1 MGLTV
6 VNTKT
11 SLAKDHIKIT
21 LLEGIHPSAEEVFR
35 NDGYTNIFTAPK
47 SLPAEELKK
56 VIADT
61 HFLGIRS
68 RTQVTESLLEH
79 APKLS
84 AIGCFCIGTNQVD
97 LNATTLKGIPVFNA
111 PFANT
116 RSVAELVLAEIIL
129 LLRGVPAKNAAAHR
143 GEWQKSALNSFE
155 TRGKVLGIVG
165 YGHIGTQIGI
175 LAENLGM
182 KVQFFDIDKKLSLG
196 NARPAKSFHHLLN
209 TSDVVT
215 LHVPETEQ
223 TQNMMDSEAFKQLK
237 QGAILVNASRGT
249 VVDIDAL
256 TDSLR
261 TKKVHGAAIDVF
273 PTEPKSNQDE
283 FISPLREFDNT
294 ILTPHIGGSTKEAQV
309 NIGIEVS
316 EKLVK
321 YSNNGT
327 TLSSVNFPEVG
338 LPELDGKHRI
348 CHIHHNEP
356 GILAKINDVFSETG
370 VNISSQYLQT
380 NSNVGYVVTDIDQT
394 SSQEA
399 FEGLK
404 LIKGTIKNRI
414 LY

>member
-1 MGLTV
+1 MTSQ
-6 VNTKT
+6 NT
-11 SLAKDHIKIT
+11 SLAKENIKIV

-35 NDGYTNIFTAPK
+35 NDGYTNIFTAAK
-47 SLPAEELKK
+47 SLPKDELQK
-56 VIADT
+56 VLADAN
-61 HFLGIRS
+61 FLGIRS
-68 RTQVTESLLEH
+68 RTQVTTELLSF

-97 LNATTLKGIPVFNA
+97 LEATTKRGIPVFNA

-129 LLRGVPAKNAAAHR
+129 LLRGVPTKNAAAHR
-143 GEWQKSALNSFE
+143 GEWLKSALNSFE
-155 TRGKVLGIVG
+155 TRGKILGIVG

-182 KVQFFDIDKKLSLG
+182 RVQFFDIDKKLSLG
-196 NARPAKSFHHLLN
+196 NARPAGSFHKLLE

-215 LHVPETEQ
+215 FHVPETEQ
-223 TQNMMDSEAFKQLK
+223 TQNMMNEEAFAHLK
-237 QGAILVNASRGT
+237 EGAILINASRGT

-256 TDSLR
+256 SSGLETG
-261 TKKVHGAAIDVF
+261 KVNGAAIDVF
-273 PTEPKSNQDE
+273 PTEPKSNQEE
-283 FISPLREFDNT
+283 FVSKLRQFDNT

-338 LPELDGKHRI
+338 LPELVGKHRI

-370 VNISSQYLQT
+370 VNITSQYLQT
-380 NSNVGYVVTDIDQT
+380 NAEVGYVVTDIERT
-394 SSQEA
+394 SSKDA

-404 LIKGTIKNRI
+404 LIKGTIKSRI

>member
-1 MGLTV
+1 VTKQ
-6 VNTKT
+6 NT
-11 SLAKDHIKIT
+11 SVAKENIKIV
-21 LLEGIHPSAEEVFR
+21 LLEGIHQSAEDVFR
-35 NDGYTNIFTAPK
+35 KDGYSNIFTAAK
-47 SLPAEELKK
+47 SLPQDELKK
-56 VIADT
+56 AVADAN
-61 HFLGIRS
+61 FLGIRS
-68 RTQVTESLLEH
+68 RTQVTQELLSF

-84 AIGCFCIGTNQVD
+84 AVGCFCIGTNQVD
-97 LNATTLKGIPVFNA
+97 LEAATKQGIPVFNA

-143 GEWQKSALNSFE
+143 GEWQKSATNSFE
-155 TRGKVLGIVG
+155 TRGKILGIVG

-196 NARPAKSFHHLLN
+196 NARPADSFQKLLE

-215 LHVPETEQ
+215 FHVPETDQ
-223 TQNMMDSEAFKQLK
+223 TQNMMDQAAFGYLK
-237 QGAILVNASRGT
+237 EGAILVNASRGT

-256 TDSLR
+256 ARGLADGS
-261 TKKVHGAAIDVF
+261 VSGAAIDVY
-273 PTEPKSNQDE
+273 PKEPKSNQEE
-283 FISPLREFDNT
+283 FVSKLREFDNT

-316 EKLVK
+316 EKLLK
-321 YSNNGT
+321 YSNNGS

-338 LPELDGKHRI
+338 LPELVGKHRI

-356 GILAKINDVFSETG
+356 GILAKINDVFSATG
-370 VNISSQYLQT
+370 VNISAQYLQT
-380 NSNVGYVVTDIDQT
+380 NANVGYVVTDIDQT
-394 SSQEA
+394 SSKDA

-404 LIKGTIKNRI
+404 QIKGTIKSRI

>member
-1 MGLTV
+1 MTKQ
-6 VNTKT
+6 NT
-11 SLAKDHIKIT
+11 SVAKENIKIV
-21 LLEGIHPSAEEVFR
+21 LLEGIHHSAEEVFR
-35 NDGYTNIFTAPK
+35 KDGYSNIFTAAK
-47 SLPAEELKK
+47 SLPQDELKAAL
-56 VIADT
+56 ADAN
-61 HFLGIRS
+61 FLGIRS
-68 RTQVTESLLEH
+68 RTQVTQDLLGF

-97 LNATTLKGIPVFNA
+97 LEATTKQGIPVFNA

-143 GEWQKSALNSFE
+143 GEWQKSAANSFE
-155 TRGKVLGIVG
+155 TRGKILGIVG

-196 NARPAKSFHHLLN
+196 NARPADSFHQLLK

-215 LHVPETEQ
+215 FHVPETEQ
-223 TQNMMDSEAFKQLK
+223 TQNMMDQAAFGHLK
-237 QGAILVNASRGT
+237 DGAILVNASRGT

-256 TDSLR
+256 ARGLADGT
-261 TKKVHGAAIDVF
+261 VNGAAIDVY
-273 PTEPKSNQDE
+273 PKEPKSNQEE
-283 FISPLREFDNT
+283 FISKLREFDNT

-316 EKLVK
+316 EKLLK
-321 YSNNGT
+321 YSNNGS

-338 LPELDGKHRI
+338 LPELVGKHRI

-356 GILAKINDVFSETG
+356 GILAKINDVFSATG
-370 VNISSQYLQT
+370 VNISAQYLQT
-380 NSNVGYVVTDIDQT
+380 NANVGYVVTDIDQT
-394 SSQEA
+394 SSKDA

-404 LIKGTIKNRI
+404 QIKGTIKSRI

>member
-1 MGLTV
+1 MTKQ
-6 VNTKT
+6 NT
-11 SLAKDHIKIT
+11 SVAKENIKIV
-21 LLEGIHPSAEEVFR
+21 LLEGIHQSAEDVFR
-35 NDGYTNIFTAPK
+35 KDGYSNIFTAAK
-47 SLPAEELKK
+47 SLPQDELKK
-56 VIADT
+56 AVADAN
-61 HFLGIRS
+61 FLGIRS
-68 RTQVTESLLEH
+68 RTQVTQELLSF

-84 AIGCFCIGTNQVD
+84 AVGCFCIGTNQVD
-97 LNATTLKGIPVFNA
+97 LEAATKQGIPVFNA

-143 GEWQKSALNSFE
+143 GEWQKSATNSFE
-155 TRGKVLGIVG
+155 TRGKILGIVG

-196 NARPAKSFHHLLN
+196 NARPADSFQKLLE

-215 LHVPETEQ
+215 FHVPETDQ
-223 TQNMMDSEAFKQLK
+223 TQNMMDQAAFGYLK
-237 QGAILVNASRGT
+237 EGAILVNASRGT

-256 TDSLR
+256 ARGLADGS
-261 TKKVHGAAIDVF
+261 VSGAAIDVY
-273 PTEPKSNQDE
+273 PKEPKSNQEE
-283 FISPLREFDNT
+283 FVSKLREFDNT

-316 EKLVK
+316 EKLLK
-321 YSNNGT
+321 YSNNGS

-338 LPELDGKHRI
+338 LPELVGKHRI

-356 GILAKINDVFSETG
+356 GILAKINDVFSTTG
-370 VNISSQYLQT
+370 VNISAQYLQT
-380 NSNVGYVVTDIDQT
+380 NANVGYVVTDIDQT
-394 SSQEA
+394 SSKDA

-404 LIKGTIKNRI
+404 QIKGTIKSRI

>member
-1 MGLTV
+1 MTTP
-6 VNTKT
+6 NT
-11 SLAKDHIKIT
+11 SLAKKNIKIV

-35 NDGYTNIFTAPK
+35 NDGYTNIFTAAK
-47 SLPAEELKK
+47 SLPQDELQE
-56 VIADT
+56 VLADAN
-61 HFLGIRS
+61 FLGIRS
-68 RTQVTESLLEH
+68 RTQVTEELLGF

-84 AIGCFCIGTNQVD
+84 AIGCFCIGTNQVN
-97 LNATTLKGIPVFNA
+97 LQATTRKGIPVFNA

-129 LLRGVPAKNAAAHR
+129 LLRGVPAKSAAAHR
-143 GEWQKSALNSFE
+143 GEWLKSAVNAFE
-155 TRGKVLGIVG
+155 TRGKILGIVG

-175 LAENLGM
+175 LAEGLGM

-196 NARPAKSFHHLLN
+196 NARPAGSFKKVLE

-215 LHVPETEQ
+215 FHVPETKQ
-223 TQNMMDSEAFKQLK
+223 TQNMMNKEAFDHLK
-237 QGAILVNASRGT
+237 EGAILVNASRGT

-256 TDSLR
+256 ADALGSG
-261 TKKVHGAAIDVF
+261 KVNGAAIDVF
-273 PTEPKSNQDE
+273 PSEPKSNQEE
-283 FISPLREFDNT
+283 FVSKLRQFDNT

-321 YSNNGT
+321 YSNNGS

-338 LPELDGKHRI
+338 LPELLGKHRI

-356 GILAKINDVFSETG
+356 GILAKINDVFSATG

-380 NSNVGYVVTDIDQT
+380 NADVGYVVTDIDHT
-394 SSQEA
+394 SSKDA
-399 FEGLK
+399 FESLRQ
-404 LIKGTIKNRI
+404 IKGTIKSRI